1 MPAPAVARRAEFP
14 DRAARPVRP
23 SNREEV
29 AAEQD
34 GSCLLLFPA
43 RDRDDHSVGAVGH
56 RVPGV
61 VEPIPDLCPV
71 RPGLD
76 RAQLDPP
83 NLAATARDLDRHVG
97 RPSRNPELDPD
108 AIGGVGEAAGGG
120 DGGTLNNRA
129 FGGHR
134 LGCGEERRGPE
145 QDRCESPQRC
155 SITRSTILYSFASSA
170 LMK

>member
-23 SNREEV
+23 LEPGRSGRG
-29 AAEQD
+29 A
-34 GSCLLLFPA
+34 GRLLPLLFPA

-134 LGCGEERRGPE
+134 LGCGEERRGAE

-155 SITRSTILYSFASSA
+155 SITRSTILYSFASSE